1 AFMEFRGVTPVAY
14 ARNVRL
20 DLAHRALGE
29 EDAAVADVAA
39 RFGFGSPTTFSL
51 EYRKRFGQ
59 SPSRTRRAAH

>member
-1 AFMEFRGVTPVAY
+1 
-14 ARNVRL
+14 VRL

-29 EDAAVADVAA
+29 EHVAVADVAA